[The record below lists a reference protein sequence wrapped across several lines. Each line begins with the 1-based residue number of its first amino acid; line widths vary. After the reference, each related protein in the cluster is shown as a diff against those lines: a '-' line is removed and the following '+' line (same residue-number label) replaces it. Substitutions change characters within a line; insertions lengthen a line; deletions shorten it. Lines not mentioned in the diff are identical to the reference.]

1 MSDIEK
7 EVKNVFQN
15 RNYRLVFFGALV
27 SEIGTILFSF
37 AAGFYILEISGNNAF
52 LQGLIMA
59 LSGAVMLI
67 MTPIGGVLGDR
78 INKATIMFICDYIKG
93 GLIILTN
100 VLMLLFRSPGAHI
113 ALLFFVS
120 ITGSAVS
127 GIFSPAAGSLLPHI
141 VEEDQL
147 QQGNS
152 YFSIKNSLQGII
164 GIVLAGV
171 LYAAMSIYA
180 LFFLV
185 GACYVASG
193 VSEMFIRYEHK
204 RPQERLT
211 VRVALGD
218 IKGGVKYL
226 GTQRAIVALMASI
239 LFINFF
245 LSPVTG
251 NFIPF
256 FIKTDVAGAPSYIF
270 SRLLTPELWAS
281 VFSVL
286 TGISSLVGAVIL
298 SYRPQIEKVGR
309 RTALL
314 LCWTAVVMIALA
326 VSYWQLVARGVS
338 LNVFLLLFC
347 LGCVIL
353 GALIVN
359 INIPLNTTVMRVID
373 KDMLSKVSSLISIA
387 SQGLIPIASVL
398 AGAVLQYMGSTVLL
412 AVCALGFTAAAVM
425 LLLSKSAREI

>member
-1 MSDIEK
+1 MENGS
-7 EVKNVFQN
+7 KNVFTN
-15 RNYRLVFFGALV
+15 RNFRLVFLGALV
-27 SEIGTILFSF
+27 SEIGAILFNF

-52 LQGLIMA
+52 LQGLILA

-204 RPQERLT
+204 KPQERLT

-298 SYRPQIEKVGR
+298 SSRPQIEKVGR

-338 LNVFLLLFC
+338 LNAFLLLFC

-359 INIPLNTTVMRVID
+359 INIPLSTTVMRVID
-373 KDMLSKVSSLISIA
+373 KDMLSKVSSIISIA

>member
-1 MSDIEK
+1 MENGS
-7 EVKNVFQN
+7 KNVFTN
-15 RNYRLVFFGALV
+15 RNFRLVFLGALV
-27 SEIGTILFSF
+27 SEIGAILFNF

-52 LQGLIMA
+52 LQGLILA

-78 INKATIMFICDYIKG
+78 VNKATIMFVCDYIKG

-211 VRVALGD
+211 LRVALDD

-226 GTQRAIVALMASI
+226 RTQKAIVALMASI

-298 SYRPQIEKVGR
+298 SSRPQIEKVGR

-338 LNVFLLLFC
+338 LNAFLLLFC

>member
-1 MSDIEK
+1 MENGS
-7 EVKNVFQN
+7 KNVFTN
-15 RNYRLVFFGALV
+15 RNFRLVFLGALV
-27 SEIGTILFSF
+27 SEIGAILFNF

-52 LQGLIMA
+52 LQGLILA

-113 ALLFFVS
+113 VLLFFVS

-298 SYRPQIEKVGR
+298 SSRPQIEKVGR

-326 VSYWQLVARGVS
+326 VSYWQLVARGLS

>member
-1 MSDIEK
+1 MENGS
-7 EVKNVFQN
+7 KNVFTN
-15 RNYRLVFFGALV
+15 RNFRLVFLGALV
-27 SEIGTILFSF
+27 SEIGAILFNF

-52 LQGLIMA
+52 LQGLILA

-113 ALLFFVS
+113 VLLFFVS

-298 SYRPQIEKVGR
+298 SSRPQIEKVGR

-338 LNVFLLLFC
+338 LNAFLLLFC

-359 INIPLNTTVMRVID
+359 INIPLSTTVMRVID

>member
-1 MSDIEK
+1 MENGS
-7 EVKNVFQN
+7 KNVFTN
-15 RNYRLVFFGALV
+15 RNFRLVFLGALV
-27 SEIGTILFSF
+27 SEIGAILFNF

-52 LQGLIMA
+52 LQGLILA

-298 SYRPQIEKVGR
+298 SSRPQIEKVGR

-326 VSYWQLVARGVS
+326 VSYWHLVARGVS
-338 LNVFLLLFC
+338 LNAFLLLFC

-359 INIPLNTTVMRVID
+359 INIPLSTTVMRVID

>member
-1 MSDIEK
+1 MENGS
-7 EVKNVFQN
+7 KNVFTN
-15 RNYRLVFFGALV
+15 RNFRLVFLGALV
-27 SEIGTILFSF
+27 SETGAILFNF

-52 LQGLIMA
+52 LQGLVLA

-113 ALLFFVS
+113 VLLFFVS

-141 VEEDQL
+141 VKEDQL

-226 GTQRAIVALMASI
+226 GTQRAIVA
-239 LFINFF
+239 
-245 LSPVTG
+245 
-251 NFIPF
+251 
-256 FIKTDVAGAPSYIF
+256 
-270 SRLLTPELWAS
+270 
-281 VFSVL
+281 
-286 TGISSLVGAVIL
+286 
-298 SYRPQIEKVGR
+298 
-309 RTALL
+309 
-314 LCWTAVVMIALA
+314 
-326 VSYWQLVARGVS
+326 
-338 LNVFLLLFC
+338 
-347 LGCVIL
+347 
-353 GALIVN
+353 
-359 INIPLNTTVMRVID
+359 
-373 KDMLSKVSSLISIA
+373 
-387 SQGLIPIASVL
+387 
-398 AGAVLQYMGSTVLL
+398 
-412 AVCALGFTAAAVM
+412 
-425 LLLSKSAREI
+425 

>member
-1 MSDIEK
+1 MENGS
-7 EVKNVFQN
+7 KNVFTN
-15 RNYRLVFFGALV
+15 RNFRLVFLGALV
-27 SEIGTILFSF
+27 SEIGAILFNF

-52 LQGLIMA
+52 LQGLILA

-298 SYRPQIEKVGR
+298 SSRPQIEKVGR

-338 LNVFLLLFC
+338 LNAFLLLFC

>member
-1 MSDIEK
+1 MENGS
-7 EVKNVFQN
+7 KNVFTN
-15 RNYRLVFFGALV
+15 RNFRLVFLGALV
-27 SEIGTILFSF
+27 SEIGAILFNF

-52 LQGLIMA
+52 LQGLILA

-120 ITGSAVS
+120 ISGSAVS

-286 TGISSLVGAVIL
+286 TGISSLAGAVVL
-298 SYRPQIEKVGR
+298 SSRPQIEKVGR

-314 LCWTAVVMIALA
+314 LCWTAVVMIMLA

-338 LNVFLLLFC
+338 LNAFLLLFC

>member
-1 MSDIEK
+1 MENGS
-7 EVKNVFQN
+7 KNVFTN
-15 RNYRLVFFGALV
+15 RNFRLVFLGALV
-27 SEIGTILFSF
+27 SEIGAILFNF

-52 LQGLIMA
+52 LQGLILA

-113 ALLFFVS
+113 VLLFFVS

-298 SYRPQIEKVGR
+298 SSRPQIEKVGR

-338 LNVFLLLFC
+338 LNAFLLLFC

>member
-1 MSDIEK
+1 MGNGS
-7 EVKNVFQN
+7 KNVFTN
-15 RNYRLVFFGALV
+15 RNFRLVFLGALV
-27 SEIGTILFSF
+27 SEIGAILFNF

-52 LQGLIMA
+52 LQGLILA

-78 INKATIMFICDYIKG
+78 VNKATIMFICDYIKG

-100 VLMLLFRSPGAHI
+100 VLMLLFRSPGVHI

-120 ITGSAVS
+120 IIGSAVS

-152 YFSIKNSLQGII
+152 YFSVKNSLQGII

-226 GTQRAIVALMASI
+226 RTQKAIVALMASI

-286 TGISSLVGAVIL
+286 TGLSSLVGAVIL
-298 SYRPQIEKVGR
+298 SSRPQIEKVGR

-326 VSYWQLVARGVS
+326 VSYWQLVARDVS
-338 LNVFLLLFC
+338 LNAFLLLFC

>member
-1 MSDIEK
+1 
-7 EVKNVFQN
+7 
-15 RNYRLVFFGALV
+15 
-27 SEIGTILFSF
+27 
-37 AAGFYILEISGNNAF
+37 
-52 LQGLIMA
+52 
-59 LSGAVMLI
+59 
-67 MTPIGGVLGDR
+67 
-78 INKATIMFICDYIKG
+78 
-93 GLIILTN
+93 
-100 VLMLLFRSPGAHI
+100 MLLFRSPGAHI
-113 ALLFFVS
+113 VLLFFVS

-298 SYRPQIEKVGR
+298 SSRPQIEKVGR

-326 VSYWQLVARGVS
+326 VSYWQLVARGLS

>member
-1 MSDIEK
+1 MSDTEK

-100 VLMLLFRSPGAHI
+100 VLMLLFRSPSAHI

-164 GIVLAGV
+164 GIVMAGV

-298 SYRPQIEKVGR
+298 SSRPQIEKVGR

>member
-1 MSDIEK
+1 MSDTEK

-298 SYRPQIEKVGR
+298 SSRPQIEKIGR

-338 LNVFLLLFC
+338 LNAFLLLFC

>member
-1 MSDIEK
+1 MENGS
-7 EVKNVFQN
+7 KNVFTN
-15 RNYRLVFFGALV
+15 RNFRLVFLGALV
-27 SEIGTILFSF
+27 SEIGAILFNF

-52 LQGLIMA
+52 LQGLILA

-113 ALLFFVS
+113 VLLFFVS

-185 GACYVASG
+185 GVCYVASG

-298 SYRPQIEKVGR
+298 SSRPQIEKVGR

>member
-1 MSDIEK
+1 MENGS
-7 EVKNVFQN
+7 KNVFTN
-15 RNYRLVFFGALV
+15 RNFRLVFLGALV
-27 SEIGTILFSF
+27 SEIGAILFNF

-52 LQGLIMA
+52 LQGLVLA

-256 FIKTDVAGAPSYIF
+256 FIKTDVAVAPSYIF

-298 SYRPQIEKVGR
+298 SSRPQIEKVGR

-338 LNVFLLLFC
+338 LNAFLLLFC

>member
-1 MSDIEK
+1 MENGS
-7 EVKNVFQN
+7 KNVFTN
-15 RNYRLVFFGALV
+15 RNFRLVFLGALV
-27 SEIGTILFSF
+27 SEIGAILFNF

-52 LQGLIMA
+52 LQGLILA

-113 ALLFFVS
+113 VLLFFVS

-171 LYAAMSIYA
+171 LYSAMSIYA

-298 SYRPQIEKVGR
+298 SSRPQIEKVGR

>member
-1 MSDIEK
+1 MENGS
-7 EVKNVFQN
+7 KNVFTN
-15 RNYRLVFFGALV
+15 RNFRLVFLGALV
-27 SEIGTILFSF
+27 SEIGAILFNF

-52 LQGLIMA
+52 LQGLILA

-298 SYRPQIEKVGR
+298 SSRPQIEKVGR

-338 LNVFLLLFC
+338 LNAFLLLFC

-359 INIPLNTTVMRVID
+359 INIPLSTTVMRVID

>member
-1 MSDIEK
+1 MENGS
-7 EVKNVFQN
+7 KNVFTN
-15 RNYRLVFFGALV
+15 RNFRLVFLGALV
-27 SEIGTILFSF
+27 SEIGAILFNF

-52 LQGLIMA
+52 LQGLILA

-164 GIVLAGV
+164 GIVMAGV

-298 SYRPQIEKVGR
+298 SSRPQIEKVGR

-338 LNVFLLLFC
+338 LNAFLLLFC

>member
-1 MSDIEK
+1 MENGSN
-7 EVKNVFQN
+7 NVFKN
-15 RNYRLVFFGALV
+15 RNFRLVFLGALV
-27 SEIGTILFSF
+27 SEIGAILFNF

-52 LQGLIMA
+52 LQGLILA

-100 VLMLLFRSPGAHI
+100 VLMLLFRSLGVHI

-171 LYAAMSIYA
+171 LYSSMSIYA

-226 GTQRAIVALMASI
+226 RTQKAIVALMASI

-251 NFIPF
+251 NFIPY

-298 SYRPQIEKVGR
+298 SSRPQIEKVGR

-347 LGCVIL
+347 LGSVIL

>member
-1 MSDIEK
+1 MENGS
-7 EVKNVFQN
+7 KNVFTN
-15 RNYRLVFFGALV
+15 RNFRLVFLGALV
-27 SEIGTILFSF
+27 SEIGAILFNF

-52 LQGLIMA
+52 LQGLILA

-171 LYAAMSIYA
+171 LYSAMSIYA

-298 SYRPQIEKVGR
+298 SSRPQIEKVGR
-309 RTALL
+309 MTALL

-338 LNVFLLLFC
+338 LNAFLLLFC
-347 LGCVIL
+347 LGCIIL

>member
-1 MSDIEK
+1 MENGS
-7 EVKNVFQN
+7 KNVFTN
-15 RNYRLVFFGALV
+15 RNFRLVFLGALV
-27 SEIGTILFSF
+27 SEIGAILFNF

-52 LQGLIMA
+52 LQGLILA

-93 GLIILTN
+93 GIIILTN

-113 ALLFFVS
+113 VLLFFVS

-298 SYRPQIEKVGR
+298 SSRPQIEKVGR

-326 VSYWQLVARGVS
+326 VSYWQLVARGLS

>member
-1 MSDIEK
+1 MENGS
-7 EVKNVFQN
+7 KNVFTN
-15 RNYRLVFFGALV
+15 RNFRLVFLGALV
-27 SEIGTILFSF
+27 SEIGAILFNF

-52 LQGLIMA
+52 LQGLILA

-127 GIFSPAAGSLLPHI
+127 GIFSPAAGSHLPHI

-204 RPQERLT
+204 KPQERLT

-256 FIKTDVAGAPSYIF
+256 FIKTDVAGVPSYIF

-298 SYRPQIEKVGR
+298 SSRPQIEKVGR

-338 LNVFLLLFC
+338 LNAFLLLFC

-359 INIPLNTTVMRVID
+359 INIPLSTTVMRVID

-412 AVCALGFTAAAVM
+412 AFCALGFTAAAVM

>member
-1 MSDIEK
+1 MENGS
-7 EVKNVFQN
+7 KNVFTN
-15 RNYRLVFFGALV
+15 RNFRLVFLGALV
-27 SEIGTILFSF
+27 SEIGAILFNF

-52 LQGLIMA
+52 LQGLILA

-251 NFIPF
+251 NFVPF
-256 FIKTDVAGAPSYIF
+256 FIKTDVAGVPSYIF

-298 SYRPQIEKVGR
+298 SSRPQIEKVGR

-326 VSYWQLVARGVS
+326 VSYWQLVARGLS

-373 KDMLSKVSSLISIA
+373 KDMLSKVSSLICIA

>member
-1 MSDIEK
+1 MENGS
-7 EVKNVFQN
+7 KNVFTN
-15 RNYRLVFFGALV
+15 RNFRLVFLGALV
-27 SEIGTILFSF
+27 SETGAILFNF

-52 LQGLIMA
+52 LQGLILA

-113 ALLFFVS
+113 VLLFFVS

-298 SYRPQIEKVGR
+298 SSRPQIEKVGR

>member
-1 MSDIEK
+1 MSDTEK

-298 SYRPQIEKVGR
+298 SSRPQIEKVGR

-338 LNVFLLLFC
+338 LNAFLLLFC

>member
-1 MSDIEK
+1 MENGS
-7 EVKNVFQN
+7 KNVFTN
-15 RNYRLVFFGALV
+15 RNFCLVFLGALV
-27 SEIGTILFSF
+27 SEIGAILFNF

-52 LQGLIMA
+52 LQGLILA

-120 ITGSAVS
+120 VTGSAVS

-298 SYRPQIEKVGR
+298 SSRPQIEKVGR

-338 LNVFLLLFC
+338 LNAFLLLFC

-412 AVCALGFTAAAVM
+412 AVCALGFTTAAVM